1 VDENQQPG
9 RFTICCPDPQ
19 VHRLLEITGLD
30 RAMGVYEDRAEALAM
45 LRA

>member
-1 VDENQQPG
+1 
-9 RFTICCPDPQ
+9 